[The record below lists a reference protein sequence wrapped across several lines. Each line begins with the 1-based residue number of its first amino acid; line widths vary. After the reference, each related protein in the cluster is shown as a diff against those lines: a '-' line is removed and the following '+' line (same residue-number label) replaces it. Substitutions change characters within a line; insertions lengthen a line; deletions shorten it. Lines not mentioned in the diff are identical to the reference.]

1 MINLKRSNSRGA
13 VALAVALAL
22 GLGACASTP
31 KDSTALAS
39 ARSAVARASAQTN
52 LNEAARV
59 DVDAARKNL
68 DAAELALKKGKPRSE
83 VDHLAYLAEQ
93 SAMTAMARQESASFR
108 KSAEQAEGERSA
120 IIIGAREK
128 EAKEAQARAGQAQ
141 ALAEE
146 AKHKAETAEQESMRI
161 AQAAQATQ
169 AQLDAANK
177 QIEEM
182 KAQKTDRG
190 MVVTLG
196 DVLFDSGSATLK
208 PGADRTLQQVAAY
221 LTANGKAK
229 VLVEGHT
236 DSVGD
241 DSFNQ
246 RLSEQRA
253 QSVASRLAFMG
264 LDASRVSASGLGEA
278 YPVTGNDSAAGRQQ
292 NRRVEIIFSDNE
304 GSFAPAARR
313 TASPQ

>member
-1 MINLKRSNSRGA
+1 M
-13 VALAVALAL
+13 V
-22 GLGACASTP
+22 
-31 KDSTALAS
+31 S

-52 LNEAARV
+52 LNDAARV

-68 DAAELALKKGKPRSE
+68 DAAEMALKKGKPRSE

-93 SAMTAMARQESASFR
+93 SAKTAMARQEGAEFR
-108 KSAEQAEGERSA
+108 KSVEQAEGERSA
-120 IIIGAREK
+120 IIISAREK
-128 EAKEAQARAGQAQ
+128 EAREAQARAGQAQ

-161 AQAAQATQ
+161 AQLAQQTAAERDRTQ

-177 QIEEM
+177 LIEDM

-196 DVLFDSGSATLK
+196 DVLFDSGSSSLK
-208 PGADRTLQQVAAY
+208 PGADRSLQQVAAY
-221 LTANGKAK
+221 LTGNAKAK
-229 VLVEGHT
+229 VMVEGHT

-264 LDASRVSASGLGEA
+264 LDAARVSASGLGEG
-278 YPVTGNDSAAGRQQ
+278 YPVTGNDTAAGRQQ

-304 GSFAPAARR
+304 GTFAPAARR
-313 TASPQ
+313 SANAR

>member
-1 MINLKRSNSRGA
+1 MTTFKRTSSHGA

-31 KDSTALAS
+31 KDSGAMAS

-52 LNEAARV
+52 LNDAARV
-59 DVDAARKNL
+59 EVDAAQKNL
-68 DAAELALKKGKPRSE
+68 QAAETAQKKGKPRSE

-93 SAMTAMARQESASFR
+93 SAMTAMARQDSAGFQ
-108 KSAEQAEGERSA
+108 KSVEQAEGERSA
-120 IIIGAREK
+120 IIIDAREK
-128 EAKEAQARAGQAQ
+128 EAKDAQAKAEDAQ
-141 ALAEE
+141 
-146 AKHKAETAEQESMRI
+146 HKAATAEQESARI
-161 AQAAQATQ
+161 AQVAQQTAADRDRTQ

-177 QIEEM
+177 QIEDM

-196 DVLFDSGSATLK
+196 DVLFDTGSATLK

-221 LTANGKAK
+221 LSGNEKAK
-229 VLVEGHT
+229 VMVEGHT

-241 DSFNQ
+241 DAYNQ

-253 QSVASRLAFMG
+253 QSVASRLTFMG
-264 LDASRVSASGLGEA
+264 VSASRVAASGLGEA
-278 YPVTGNDSAAGRQQ
+278 YPVTGNDSSAGRQQ

-304 GSFAPAARR
+304 GAFAGTRR
-313 TASPQ
+313 TASAQ

>member
-1 MINLKRSNSRGA
+1 MNTSKRYGSIGP
-13 VALAVALAL
+13 VAIAVALAL

-31 KDSTALAS
+31 KDTAQLVS
-39 ARSAVARASAQTN
+39 ARTAVERASAQTN

-68 DAAELALKKGKPRSE
+68 QEAEAAQKKGKPRSE

-93 SAMTAMARQESASFR
+93 SAMTAMARQESATFR
-108 KSAEQAEGERSA
+108 SSVEKAEGERSA
-120 IIIGAREK
+120 ILIDAREK
-128 EAKEAQARAGQAQ
+128 ETREAQAKAQ
-141 ALAEE
+141 E
-146 AKHKAETAEQESMRI
+146 AQHKAATAEQEAARV
-161 AQAAQATQ
+161 AQLAQQSAAERDRTQ

-196 DVLFDSGSATLK
+196 DVLFDTGSSTLK
-208 PGADRTLQQVAAY
+208 PGADRSLQQVAAY
-221 LTANGKAK
+221 LSSNTKAK
-229 VLVEGHT
+229 VMVEGHT

-241 DSFNQ
+241 DAFNQ

-253 QSVASRLAFMG
+253 QSVAARLGFMG
-264 LDASRVSASGLGEA
+264 VDASRIAASGLGEA
-278 YPVTGNDSAAGRQQ
+278 YPVTGNDTSAGRQQ
-292 NRRVEIIFSDNE
+292 NRRVEIVFSDNE
-304 GSFAPAARR
+304 GAFNAGARR
-313 TASPQ
+313 TAN